1 MSVVAELN
9 PTIAKE
15 ILKNALMKG
24 VSVEI
29 YLKTIVESEE
39 DTKIDLMREA
49 VKDKLFMA
57 DLAETMSDFQ
67 YTDFEK

>member
-15 ILKNALMKG
+15 ILKNASMKG
-24 VSVEI
+24 VSVEV

-49 VKDKLFMA
+49 VKDELFMA

-67 YTDFEK
+67 DTDFEK